1 MQLIE
6 QTSFYLDLSL
16 FSDCFRIVDDSF
28 FYGSNK
34 IMSLLK
40 TGNQYIVI
48 AFEEIFKS
56 KIMYLLCFLHT
67 KSLFILLL
75 ESFGLFDEVR
85 D

>member
-1 MQLIE
+1 MK
-6 QTSFYLDLSL
+6 
-16 FSDCFRIVDDSF
+16 R
-28 FYGSNK
+28 
-34 IMSLLK
+34 
-40 TGNQYIVI
+40 GNQYIVI